1 MTAPRRD
8 PERLLPSIRA
18 CLALVL
24 LTPLAWAPWTLYP
37 FPVGKAVYARTC
49 IAAAFAL
56 WTVLALLRPC
66 WRPPR
71 SALLAALLAG
81 LAAAVLSACFGVS
94 PQHSLW
100 STYTRMQGSVNAA
113 HWIAFA
119 VVVASVMRTSA
130 DWTRLLNLNL
140 AVGLAVSLLA
150 ILRFAAPETP
160 LPLPGI
166 EGHWPRIGAS
176 AGNPILLGAYLQATA
191 LLAAGFLVR
200 TFCGETAPAARP
212 ALTRAERRRA
222 MHRQSKAE
230 ARAPRQGG
238 WSGRL
243 FWTAAAGCALA
254 GVALTGSLGALAG
267 LAAGAGA
274 ASALYALYGRAR
286 RSRRLG
292 LAGLGA
298 VGAVTVVLTLALALR
313 GPAPAPAFDN
323 PMLER
328 ATSAGE
334 VGLTL
339 GNRLRNWEAGMR
351 AFAERPLL
359 GWGTDNYFVASA
371 RHLTAPE
378 GRAKV
383 RDHAHNLFVEEAAS
397 RGVAG
402 LAAWLALWGLT
413 GLVVLRA
420 ARRLEDPRE
429 RALAVFAGAALA
441 GWFVQ
446 GLTSFYSA
454 GSWLQHMLLL
464 GFLVQFESRLRGPQ
478 PAALRFAALRRPAW
492 LRLPVLPPPA
502 ALRAL
507 GIAAA
512 FGLAAAS
519 VASSAS
525 AYAGAAAMWRAD
537 NGGPFVEEVE
547 RAIDAFAPLAT
558 GPRIVLFNNIARNWE
573 VLARGHADEAVRLL
587 GRADVHAAAALAAE
601 PQSWVLHHALARLY
615 LEVAAGRPEYAER
628 AQVHLDRSLELAPN
642 LDPMEAPEP
651 PAGRRA
657 R

>member
-1 MTAPRRD
+1 MTGPRHG
-8 PERLLPSIRA
+8 PERLLLPVRT

-37 FPVGKAVYARTC
+37 FPVGKAVWARTC

-100 STYTRMQGSVNAA
+100 STYTRMQGTVNAA
-113 HWIAFA
+113 HWISFA
-119 VVVASVMRTSA
+119 VVVASVMHTSA

-140 AVGLAVSLLA
+140 VVGLAVSLLA
-150 ILRFAAPETP
+150 IMRFAAPETP

-166 EGHWPRIGAS
+166 GGHWPRIGAS

-200 TFCGETAPAARP
+200 SFCGETAPAARP

-222 MHRQSKAE
+222 MHRQGKAE
-230 ARAPRQGG
+230 ARAPREGG
-238 WSGRL
+238 WGGRL

-298 VGAVTVVLTLALALR
+298 VGAVTVVLALALR
-313 GPAPAPAFDN
+313 GPAPAPAFHN

-339 GNRLRNWEAGMR
+339 GNRLRNWEAGMK

-359 GWGTDNYFVASA
+359 GWGSDNYFVASA

-413 GLVVLRA
+413 ALVVLRA

-429 RALAVFAGAALA
+429 RALAAFAGAALA

-464 GFLVQFESRLRGPQ
+464 GFLVHFESRVRGQQ
-478 PAALRFAALRRPAW
+478 PAALDRLLALGVDVLVIEFEALVGEPGRVLDAMARLCAAPPFGRVDAAPVNRAEAARFPPLAAAAKLTA
-492 LRLPVLPPPA
+492 V

-507 GIAAA
+507 GARRLLQALKDNPRLVRLVFRPARHEEAPALGDTAAA
-512 FGLAAAS
+512 CLDRRHAACRAAVEAACERLDDGL
-519 VASSAS
+519 
-525 AYAGAAAMWRAD
+525 W
-537 NGGPFVEEVE
+537 
-547 RAIDAFAPLAT
+547 
-558 GPRIVLFNNIARNWE
+558 
-573 VLARGHADEAVRLL
+573 LARGASGCR
-587 GRADVHAAAALAAE
+587 
-601 PQSWVLHHALARLY
+601 
-615 LEVAAGRPEYAER
+615 
-628 AQVHLDRSLELAPN
+628 
-642 LDPMEAPEP
+642 
-651 PAGRRA
+651 
-657 R
+657 